1 MAKTASIN
9 IRLDQEVKQKAEIL
23 YKSFGITISD
33 AVNIF
38 LHQSLLVGGLPFEM
52 KSPQYN
58 KINDEELVKT
68 KRYDR
73 AKKSI
78 ARAREMGRVLHVSE
92 AFNSYTANEEE
103 LK

>member
-9 IRLDQEVKQKAEIL
+9 IRVDQETKQKAELL

-33 AVNIF
+33 AINIF
-38 LHQSLLVGGLPFEM
+38 LHQSINYGGLPFELRNP
-52 KSPQYN
+52 KFNQSV
-58 KINDEELVKT
+58 DEEAVNA

-78 ARAREMGRVLHVSE
+78 SRAREMGRVLHVSE
-92 AFNSYTANEEE
+92 AFKSYPTTEED
-103 LK
+103 